1 MAGLGRPADVGMPP
15 FAQYGQGSPELL
27 DVLQAFASSHGQQG
41 FTQTQALH
49 PTMSQFM
56 HDRGPWN
63 PLGVARQSAG
73 VSFNQALPNFTGYRS
88 IPPPSEADTVS
99 QSVGG
104 IPTDSGYG
112 SNARQSVGNPSVY
125 GEVDQSLETQGLISR
140 LQAMGQDISSKEETR
155 NREARSQR
163 PTLGTPNAKSIICP
177 VCNVPVKTNSELK

>member
-1 MAGLGRPADVGMPP
+1 MSP
-15 FAQYGQGSPELL
+15 FAQYGQGTPELM
-27 DVLQAFASSHGQQG
+27 DVLQAFASGHGQQG

-56 HDRGPWN
+56 HDRGPWT

-73 VSFNQALPNFTGYRS
+73 VSFSQPLPNFTGYRDM
-88 IPPPSEADTVS
+88 PPPSEADTVS
-99 QSVGG
+99 QSIGG

-125 GEVDQSLETQGLISR
+125 GEVDQSLETRSLISR
-140 LQAMGQDISSKEETR
+140 LQAMNQDDILSKEETR

-163 PTLGTPNAKSIICP
+163 PAQATPNAKSIICP
-177 VCNVPVKTNSELK
+177 VCNVAVKTNSELK